1 MAILNPEADSAAT
14 LATGSEAKQRQL
26 AEAGYKHAAIPK
38 HCFERSFVTSTN
50 YMIKNVLT
58 CAALFYAASL
68 IDRTGAA
75 AEVVNNLI
83 GLVLHSAL
91 LVPYHSWRLS
101 YRKHHSNTGSCE
113 NDEVFVPVTRS
124 VLPSSWN
131 ETRED
136 SPLYQLYRIAFMLVV
151 GWMPGY
157 LFFNAT
163 GPTKYWGKSRSHFNP
178 NSAST
183 PSRRLRSATP
193 MIVLSDIFLVRLES
207 SSSNSKTSCT
217 SPGRLTIQT
226 SLGVR
231 AFVCGNCSASDTY
244 M

>member
-14 LATGSEAKQRQL
+14 MTTGSEAKQRQL
-26 AEAGYKHAAIPK
+26 AEAGYKH
-38 HCFERSFVTSTN
+38 HFFERFFVTSTN
-50 YMIKNVLT
+50 CMIKNVLT

-75 AEVVNNLI
+75 A
-83 GLVLHSAL
+83 
-91 LVPYHSWRLS
+91 WRLS

-183 PSRRLRSATP
+183 PSRRLRSATV